1 MSENPIEDSELRSL
15 MRRYQGGDPAAV
27 DELVGRVS
35 PPLLRYFGAMRM
47 DREDAEDLLQE
58 CWIRIHRSRH
68 TYRQSEA
75 VMPWVYAIASI
86 RGWMRTGSGGGWR
99 LGKCLLRACR
109 REWIGVHQRSGWRWL
124 RSSA

>member
-1 MSENPIEDSELRSL
+1 M
-15 MRRYQGGDPAAV
+15 

-68 TYRQSEA
+68 TYRQSKA
-75 VMPWVYAIASI
+75 VMPWVYAIA
-86 RGWMRTGSGGGWR
+86 RHTR
-99 LGKCLLRACR
+99 LDAYRKR
-109 REWIGVHQRSGWRWL
+109 RRMEAREVLVARVPERVDRSAPEERLEMAEVERLIADLGR
-124 RSSA
+124 RCSAKPW